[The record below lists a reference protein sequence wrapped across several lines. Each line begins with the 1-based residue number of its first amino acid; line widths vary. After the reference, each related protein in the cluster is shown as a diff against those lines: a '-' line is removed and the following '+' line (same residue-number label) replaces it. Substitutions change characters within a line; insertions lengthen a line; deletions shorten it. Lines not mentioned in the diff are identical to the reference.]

1 MTIQNYDYIIIGG
14 GSAGCVLA
22 NRLSA
27 DKNNSVCLLETGP
40 KDNSPLVTMPIG
52 VIGLMDSK
60 KYNWMFNSQP
70 EPTQNDRTIYCPRGK
85 VLGGSSA
92 VNAMLYTRGTP
103 SDYDHWASLGNK
115 GWAYNDILPYFK
127 STQHQ
132 ERGENNFHGIN
143 GELNVAESRSNH
155 PLGKTLLEAC
165 RQAGYQDNEDFNG
178 AQQEGIGYYQVTQ
191 INGER
196 CSAARGFLHPISHR
210 KNLTIIT
217 EARVARIRIE
227 NKLAEGVE
235 YQQGGK
241 LHSLKATKEVILS
254 AGSFCSPQLLMLS
267 GIGPVEE
274 LARHQIPVK
283 HNLPGVGENL
293 QEHVDIITVNKST
306 KTNTVALRPIGIAK
320 IMKDIWHYITQRKGF
335 LTTSIVE
342 VGGFIKSK
350 PELKDP
356 DMQLQFIPLVMED
369 HGRKKS
375 TLLTYGYSLHNCLLR
390 PKSRGRVSLHNSDFL
405 QDPKIELN
413 MLSHPDDLATM
424 VEAVKINLNIV
435 SQQAFDDGRGK
446 SIFPS
451 QNSLTKNSLTK
462 NSLSDKDIEEFVR
475 EKANHV
481 YHPVGT
487 CKMGHD
493 KDAVVN
499 DRLKVHGIAGLRV
512 VDASIMPTLVA
523 GNTNSPTIMI
533 AAKAADMILAD
544 HRSN

>member
-1 MTIQNYDYIIIGG
+1 MSTINTEFDYIIIGG

-27 DKNNSVCLLETGP
+27 DSKNRVCLLETGP
-40 KDNSPLVTMPIG
+40 SDKTPLVSIPIG
-52 VIGLMDSK
+52 IIGLMDSK

-70 EPTQNDRTIYCPRGK
+70 EPSQHGRTIYCPRGK

-103 SDYDHWASLGNK
+103 SDYDQWASLGNK
-115 GWAYNDILPYFK
+115 GWGYNDILPYFK

-132 ERGENNFHGIN
+132 ERGASDFHGTE
-143 GELNVAESRSNH
+143 GELNVAEGRSNH
-155 PLGKTLLEAC
+155 PLGETLLAAC
-165 RQAGYQDNEDFNG
+165 RQAGYQDNNDFNG

-196 CSAARGFLHPISHR
+196 CSAARAFLHPISQRH
-210 KNLTIIT
+210 NLTIIT
-217 EARVARIRIE
+217 EARVARILLE
-227 NKLAEGVE
+227 NKQAQGIE
-235 YQQGGK
+235 YQQRGESHT
-241 LHSLKATKEVILS
+241 LTASKEVILS
-254 AGSFCSPQLLMLS
+254 AGTFCSPQLLMLS
-267 GIGPVEE
+267 GIGPEEE
-274 LARHQIPVK
+274 LKQHQIPVK
-283 HNLPGVGENL
+283 HPLAGVGSNL
-293 QEHVDIITVNKST
+293 QEHIDIITVNESKKANS
-306 KTNTVALRPIGIAK
+306 VALRPVGMAKMLKEIALY
-320 IMKDIWHYITQRKGF
+320 MNQRKGF

-342 VGGFIKSK
+342 TGGFIKSK

-413 MLSHPDDLATM
+413 MLSHPDDLAAM
-424 VEAVKINLNIV
+424 VDAVKINLNIF

-446 SIFPS
+446 SIFPH
-451 QNSLTKNSLTK
+451 QKNP
-462 NSLSDKDIEEFVR
+462 SDQEIEEFVR

-487 CKMGHD
+487 CKMGND

-499 DRLKVHGIAGLRV
+499 DRLQVHGITGLRV
-512 VDASIMPTLVA
+512 VDASIMPTLVG

-544 HRSN
+544 NCSN

>member
-1 MTIQNYDYIIIGG
+1 MSIINSEFDYIIIGG

-27 DKNNSVCLLETGP
+27 DSKNRVCLLETGP
-40 KDNSPLVTMPIG
+40 SDNTPLISTPIG

-70 EPTQNDRTIYCPRGK
+70 EPSQQDRIIYCPRGK
-85 VLGGSSA
+85 VLGGSSS

-103 SDYDHWASLGNK
+103 SDYDHWASLGNE
-115 GWAYNDILPYFK
+115 GWGYNDILPYFK

-132 ERGENNFHGIN
+132 ERGGSDFHGTE
-143 GELNVAESRSNH
+143 GELNVAEGRSNH
-155 PLGKTLLEAC
+155 PLGETLLAAC
-165 RQAGYQDNEDFNG
+165 RQAGYQDNPDFNG

-196 CSAARGFLHPISHR
+196 CSAARAFLHPIIDR
-210 KNLTIIT
+210 ENLTVIT
-217 EARVARIRIE
+217 EARVARILIDD
-227 NKLAEGVE
+227 KHAEGVE

-241 LHSLKATKEVILS
+241 LHTLTAAKEVIVS
-254 AGSFCSPQLLMLS
+254 AGTFCSPQLLMLS
-267 GIGPVEE
+267 GIGPQEA
-274 LARHQIPVK
+274 LKQHNIPVK
-283 HNLPGVGENL
+283 HHLSGVGSNL
-293 QEHVDIITVNKST
+293 QEHIDIITVNESK
-306 KTNTVALRPIGIAK
+306 KANTVALRPIGIAK
-320 IMKDIWHYITQRKGF
+320 VLKDIWLYISQRKGF

-342 VGGFIKSK
+342 TGGFIKSK

-356 DMQLQFIPLVMED
+356 DLQLQFIPLVMED

-390 PKSRGRVSLHNSDFL
+390 PKSRGQVSLINNDFL

-413 MLSHPDDLATM
+413 MLSHPDDLAAM
-424 VEAVKINLNIV
+424 VDAVKINLNIF
-435 SQQAFDDGRGK
+435 SQQAFDHGRGK

-451 QNSLTKNSLTK
+451 QTN
-462 NSLSDKDIEEFVR
+462 LSDKEIEEFVR

-487 CKMGHD
+487 CKMGND

-499 DRLKVHGIAGLRV
+499 DRLQVHGMTGLRV
-512 VDASIMPTLVA
+512 VDASIMPTLVG
-523 GNTNSPTIMI
+523 GNTNSPTIMV

-544 HRSN
+544 HC

>member
-1 MTIQNYDYIIIGG
+1 MSMINSEFDYIIIGG

-27 DKNNSVCLLETGP
+27 DSRNRVCLLETGP
-40 KDNSPLVTMPIG
+40 SDKTPLISTPIG
-52 VIGLMDSK
+52 VIGLMDSN

-70 EPTQNDRTIYCPRGK
+70 EPSQQDRIIYCPRGK
-85 VLGGSSA
+85 VLGGSSS

-103 SDYDHWASLGNK
+103 SDYDHWASLGNE
-115 GWAYNDILPYFK
+115 GWGYSDILPYFK

-132 ERGENNFHGIN
+132 ERGASNFHGTE
-143 GELNVAESRSNH
+143 GELNVAEGRSKH
-155 PLGKTLLEAC
+155 PLGETLLAAC
-165 RQAGYQDNEDFNG
+165 RQAGYQDNPDFNG

-196 CSAARGFLHPISHR
+196 CSAARAFLHPIIDR
-210 KNLTIIT
+210 ENLTVIT
-217 EARVARIRIE
+217 EARVARILIDD
-227 NKLAEGVE
+227 KHAEGVE
-235 YQQGGK
+235 YQHDGK
-241 LHSLKATKEVILS
+241 LHTVTAAKEVIVS
-254 AGSFCSPQLLMLS
+254 AGTFCSPQLLMLS
-267 GIGPVEE
+267 GIGPQEA
-274 LARHQIPVK
+274 LKQHNIPVK
-283 HNLPGVGENL
+283 HHLPGVGSNL
-293 QEHVDIITVNKST
+293 QEHIDIITVSESK
-306 KTNTVALRPIGIAK
+306 KANTVALRPVGIAK
-320 IMKDIWHYITQRKGF
+320 VLKDIWLYISQRKGF

-342 VGGFIKSK
+342 TGGFIKSK

-375 TLLTYGYSLHNCLLR
+375 TLFTYGYSLHNCLLR
-390 PKSRGRVSLHNSDFL
+390 PKSRGQVSLINNDYL

-413 MLSHPDDLATM
+413 MLSHPDDVAAM
-424 VEAVKINLNIV
+424 VDAVKINLNIF
-435 SQQAFDDGRGK
+435 SQQAFDNGRGK
-446 SIFPS
+446 SIFPVQKS
-451 QNSLTKNSLTK
+451 SDQK
-462 NSLSDKDIEEFVR
+462 SLSDQEIEEFVR

-487 CKMGHD
+487 CKMGND

-499 DRLKVHGIAGLRV
+499 DRLQVHGMTGLRV
-512 VDASIMPTLVA
+512 VDASIMPTLVG

-544 HRSN
+544 HC

>member
-1 MTIQNYDYIIIGG
+1 MSVLNTEFDYIIIGG

-27 DKNNSVCLLETGP
+27 DSNNRVCLLETGP
-40 KDNSPLVTMPIG
+40 SDNTPLVSTPIG

-60 KYNWMFNSQP
+60 KYNWMFNSEP
-70 EPTQNDRTIYCPRGK
+70 EPTQHERTIYCPRGK

-115 GWAYNDILPYFK
+115 GWGYNDILPYFK

-132 ERGENNFHGIN
+132 ERGADDFHGTS
-143 GELNVAESRSNH
+143 GELNVAEGRSNH
-155 PLGKTLLEAC
+155 PLGETLLEAC
-165 RQAGYQDNEDFNG
+165 RQAGYTDNPDFNG

-196 CSAARGFLHPISHR
+196 CSAARAFLHPIKER
-210 KNLTIIT
+210 DNLTIIT
-217 EARVARIRIE
+217 EARVARIIIE
-227 NKLAEGVE
+227 NKQAHGAE
-235 YQQGGK
+235 YQLQGQGPLQTVLAK
-241 LHSLKATKEVILS
+241 KEVILS
-254 AGSFCSPQLLMLS
+254 AGAFCSPQLLMLS
-267 GIGPVEE
+267 GIGPEEE
-274 LARHQIPVK
+274 LKQ
-283 HNLPGVGENL
+283 HNIALTHTLPGVGANL
-293 QEHVDIITVNKST
+293 QEHIDIITVNESKLA
-306 KTNTVALRPIGIAK
+306 NTVALRPVGMAK
-320 IMKDIWHYITQRKGF
+320 MVKEIWQYTRERKGF

-342 VGGFIKSK
+342 TGGFIKSK
-350 PELKDP
+350 PELNDP

-390 PKSRGRVSLHNSDFL
+390 PKSRGRVSLHSNDHSA
-405 QDPKIELN
+405 DPKIELN
-413 MLSHPDDLATM
+413 MLSHPDDLTAM
-424 VEAVKINLNIV
+424 VDAVKINLNIFA
-435 SQQAFDDGRGK
+435 QKAFDEGRGK

-451 QNSLTKNSLTK
+451 AQD
-462 NSLSDKDIEEFVR
+462 SLSDEEIEAFVR

-493 KDAVVN
+493 DQAVVN
-499 DRLKVHGIAGLRV
+499 DKLQVHGIQQLRV

-523 GNTNSPTIMI
+523 GNTNAPTIMI

-544 HRSN
+544 HC

>member
-1 MTIQNYDYIIIGG
+1 MSMINSEFDYIIIGG

-27 DKNNSVCLLETGP
+27 DSRNRVCLLETGP
-40 KDNSPLVTMPIG
+40 SDKTPLISTPIG
-52 VIGLMDSK
+52 IIGLMDSN

-70 EPTQNDRTIYCPRGK
+70 EPSQQDRIIYCPRGK
-85 VLGGSSA
+85 VLGGSSS

-115 GWAYNDILPYFK
+115 GWGYNDILPYFK

-132 ERGENNFHGIN
+132 ERGASDFHGTE
-143 GELNVAESRSNH
+143 GELNVAEGRSNH
-155 PLGKTLLEAC
+155 PLGETLLAAC
-165 RQAGYQDNEDFNG
+165 RQAGYQDNPDFNG

-196 CSAARGFLHPISHR
+196 CSAARAFLHPIIER
-210 KNLTIIT
+210 ENLTVIT
-217 EARVARIRIE
+217 EARVARILIDD
-227 NKLAEGVE
+227 KHAEGVE
-235 YQQGGK
+235 YQHDGK
-241 LHSLKATKEVILS
+241 LHTLTAAKEVIVS
-254 AGSFCSPQLLMLS
+254 SGTFCSPQLLMLS
-267 GIGPVEE
+267 GIGPQEA
-274 LARHQIPVK
+274 LKQHSIPVK
-283 HNLPGVGENL
+283 HHLPGVGSNL
-293 QEHVDIITVNKST
+293 QEHIDIITVNESK
-306 KTNTVALRPIGIAK
+306 KANTVALRPVGIAK
-320 IMKDIWHYITQRKGF
+320 VLKDIWLYISQRKGF

-342 VGGFIKSK
+342 TGGFIKSK

-375 TLLTYGYSLHNCLLR
+375 TLFTYGYSLHNCLLR
-390 PKSRGRVSLHNSDFL
+390 PKSRGQVSLINNDFL

-413 MLSHPDDLATM
+413 MLSHPDDLAAM
-424 VEAVKINLNIV
+424 VDAVKINLNIF
-435 SQQAFDDGRGK
+435 SQQAFDNGRGK
-446 SIFPS
+446 SIFPV
-451 QNSLTKNSLTK
+451 QKCTDQK
-462 NSLSDKDIEEFVR
+462 SLSDQEIEEFVR

-487 CKMGHD
+487 CKMGND

-499 DRLKVHGIAGLRV
+499 DRLQVHGITGLRV
-512 VDASIMPTLVA
+512 VDASIMPTLVG

-533 AAKAADMILAD
+533 AAKAADIILAD
-544 HRSN
+544 HC

>member
-1 MTIQNYDYIIIGG
+1 MSIINTEFDYIIIGG

-27 DKNNSVCLLETGP
+27 DPKNRVCLLETGP
-40 KDNSPLVTMPIG
+40 SDNTPLVSIPIG
-52 VIGLMDSK
+52 IIGLMDSK

-70 EPTQNDRTIYCPRGK
+70 EPNQHDRTIYCPRGK

-103 SDYDHWASLGNK
+103 SDYDHWASLGNE
-115 GWAYNDILPYFK
+115 GWGYNDILPYFK
-127 STQHQ
+127 STQYQ
-132 ERGENNFHGIN
+132 ERGASDFHGTE
-143 GELNVAESRSNH
+143 GELNVAEGRSNH
-155 PLGKTLLEAC
+155 PLGETLLEAC
-165 RQAGYQDNEDFNG
+165 RQAGYQDNDDFNG

-196 CSAARGFLHPISHR
+196 CSAARAFLHPITHR
-210 KNLTIIT
+210 QNLTVITKARVTRILIENEIT
-217 EARVARIRIE
+217 EGI
-227 NKLAEGVE
+227 E
-235 YQQGGK
+235 YQQGDK
-241 LHSLKATKEVILS
+241 LHTLKAIKEVILS
-254 AGSFCSPQLLMLS
+254 AGTFCSPQLLMLS
-267 GIGPVEE
+267 GIGPEEE
-274 LARHQIPVK
+274 LKQHNITVK
-283 HNLPGVGENL
+283 QHLVGVGSNL
-293 QEHVDIITVNKST
+293 QEHIDIITVSESK
-306 KTNTVALRPIGIAK
+306 KANTVALRPIGLAK
-320 IMKDIWHYITQRKGF
+320 MMKDIWLYINQRKGF

-342 VGGFIKSK
+342 AGGFIKSK
-350 PELKDP
+350 PELTDP

-390 PKSRGRVSLHNSDFL
+390 PKSRGRVSLHNNNFL

-413 MLSHPDDLATM
+413 MLSHPDDLAAM
-424 VEAVKINLNIV
+424 VEAVKINLNIF

-451 QNSLTKNSLTK
+451 QKNL
-462 NSLSDKDIEEFVR
+462 NDKEIAAFVR

-487 CKMGHD
+487 CKMGND

-499 DRLKVHGIAGLRV
+499 DRLQVHGIKGLRV
-512 VDASIMPTLVA
+512 VDASIMPTLVG

-544 HRSN
+544 NCSN

>member
-1 MTIQNYDYIIIGG
+1 MSIINTEFDYIIIGG

-27 DKNNSVCLLETGP
+27 DSSNRVCLLETGP
-40 KDNSPLVTMPIG
+40 SDNTPLVSTPIG
-52 VIGLMDSK
+52 VVGLMDSK

-70 EPTQNDRTIYCPRGK
+70 ESSQHNRTIYCPRGK
-85 VLGGSSA
+85 VLGGSSS

-103 SDYDHWASLGNK
+103 SDYNHWASLGNE
-115 GWAYNDILPYFK
+115 GWSYDDVLPYFK

-132 ERGENNFHGIN
+132 ERGASTYHGAQ
-143 GELNVAESRSNH
+143 GELNVAEGRSKH
-155 PLGKTLLEAC
+155 PLGETFLAAC
-165 RQAGYQDNEDFNG
+165 RQAGYSENNDFNG
-178 AQQEGIGYYQVTQ
+178 AQQEGVGHYQVTQ

-196 CSAARGFLHPISHR
+196 CSAARAFLHPIIERH
-210 KNLTIIT
+210 NLTVIT
-217 EARVARIRIE
+217 EAKASRILIDGNR
-227 NKLAEGVE
+227 AHGVE
-235 YQQGGK
+235 YQKNNK
-241 LHSLKATKEVILS
+241 LQTITACNEVLLS
-254 AGSFCSPQLLMLS
+254 AGAFCSPQLLMLS
-267 GIGPVEE
+267 GIGPEKE
-274 LARHQIPVK
+274 LNKHSIAVK
-283 HNLPGVGENL
+283 NNLPGVGENL
-293 QEHVDIITVNKST
+293 QEHVDIITVRKST
-306 KTNTVALRPIGIAK
+306 KANAVALRPIGMAK
-320 IMKDIWHYITQRKGF
+320 VMKDIYQYISQRKGF

-350 PELKDP
+350 PKLQDP

-390 PKSRGRVSLHNSDFL
+390 PKSRGRISLHNSDFN

-413 MLSHPDDLATM
+413 MLSHADDLALM
-424 VEAVKINLNIV
+424 VEAVKINLTIF

-446 SIFPS
+446 SIFPT
-451 QNSLTKNSLTK
+451 QENP
-462 NSLSDKDIEEFVR
+462 SDKEIEAFVR

-487 CKMGHD
+487 CKMGND

-499 DRLKVHGIAGLRV
+499 DRLQVHGIKGLRV

-523 GNTNSPTIMI
+523 GNTNAPTIMI

-544 HRSN
+544 HCAK

>member
-1 MTIQNYDYIIIGG
+1 MSITNTEFDYIIIGG

-27 DKNNSVCLLETGP
+27 DSKNRVCLLETGP
-40 KDNSPLVTMPIG
+40 SDNTPLVSTPIG

-70 EPTQNDRTIYCPRGK
+70 EPSQHNRTIYCPCGN
-85 VLGGSSA
+85 VLGGSSS
-92 VNAMLYTRGTP
+92 VNAMLYARGTP

-115 GWAYNDILPYFK
+115 GWGYDEILPYFK

-132 ERGENNFHGIN
+132 ERGASTFHGTQ
-143 GELNVAESRSNH
+143 GELNVAEGRSKH
-155 PLGKTLLEAC
+155 PLGETLLAAC
-165 RQAGYQDNEDFNG
+165 RQAGYRDNSDFNG
-178 AQQEGIGYYQVTQ
+178 AEQEGVGHYQVTQ

-196 CSAARGFLHPISHR
+196 CSAARAFLHPIMDR
-210 KNLTIIT
+210 NNLTIIT
-217 EARVARIRIE
+217 EARASRIIIDGDR
-227 NKLAEGVE
+227 AHGVE
-235 YQQGGK
+235 YQKDNK
-241 LHSLKATKEVILS
+241 LQSITACKEVLLS
-254 AGSFCSPQLLMLS
+254 AGTFCSPQLLMLS
-267 GIGPVEE
+267 GIGPEKE
-274 LARHQIPVK
+274 LNLHNIAVK
-283 HNLPGVGENL
+283 NNLPGVGENL
-293 QEHVDIITVNKST
+293 QEHVDIITVRKS
-306 KTNTVALRPIGIAK
+306 KKANTVALRPIGMARV
-320 IMKDIWHYITQRKGF
+320 MKDIYQYINQRKGF

-350 PELKDP
+350 PALKNP
-356 DMQLQFIPLVMED
+356 DLQLQFIPLVMED

-375 TLLTYGYSLHNCLLR
+375 TLLTYGYSLHNCILR
-390 PKSRGRVSLHNSDFL
+390 PKSRGRIRLHNNDFS

-413 MLSHPDDLATM
+413 MLSHPDDLALM
-424 VEAVKINLNIV
+424 VDAVKINLNIF

-446 SIFPS
+446 SIFPT
-451 QNSLTKNSLTK
+451 QENP
-462 NSLSDKDIEEFVR
+462 SDKEIEAFVR

-499 DRLKVHGIAGLRV
+499 DRLQVHGIKGLRI

-523 GNTNSPTIMI
+523 GNTNAPTIMI

-544 HRSN
+544 HCSN

>member
-1 MTIQNYDYIIIGG
+1 MSIVNSEFDYIIIGG

-22 NRLSA
+22 NRLST
-27 DKNNSVCLLETGP
+27 DPKNRVCLLETGP
-40 KDNSPLVTMPIG
+40 SDNTPLVSTPIG

-60 KYNWMFNSQP
+60 KYNWMFTSQP
-70 EPTQNDRTIYCPRGK
+70 ESTQHDRTLYCPRGK

-92 VNAMLYTRGTP
+92 VNAMLYTRGVP
-103 SDYDHWASLGNK
+103 SDYNHWASLGNE
-115 GWAYNDILPYFK
+115 GWGYNDILPYFK

-132 ERGENNFHGIN
+132 ERGACDFHGTE
-143 GELNVAESRSNH
+143 GELNVAEGRSNH
-155 PLGKTLLEAC
+155 PLGETLLAAC
-165 RQAGYQDNEDFNG
+165 RQAGYQDNSDFNG

-196 CSAARGFLHPISHR
+196 CSAARAFLHPISDR
-210 KNLTIIT
+210 QNLTIIT
-217 EARVARIRIE
+217 EARVARILIE
-227 NKLAEGVE
+227 NQQAQGVE
-235 YQQGGK
+235 YHKNRELQT
-241 LHSLKATKEVILS
+241 LKATKEVILS
-254 AGSFCSPQLLMLS
+254 AGTFCSPQLLMLS
-267 GIGPVEE
+267 GIGPEEE
-274 LARHQIPVK
+274 LNLHQIPVK
-283 HNLPGVGENL
+283 HHLAGVGSNL
-293 QEHVDIITVNKST
+293 QEHIDIITVNESK
-306 KTNTVALRPIGIAK
+306 KANTVALRPIGLAK
-320 IMKDIWHYITQRKGF
+320 MMKDIWQYINERKGF

-342 VGGFIKSK
+342 TGGFIKSR

-390 PKSRGRVSLHNSDFL
+390 PKSRGRVSLHGRDFL

-413 MLSHPDDLATM
+413 MLSHPDDIAAM
-424 VEAVKINLNIV
+424 VDAVKINLNIF
-435 SQQAFDDGRGK
+435 SQSAFDEGRGK
-446 SIFPS
+446 PIFPS
-451 QNSLTKNSLTK
+451 QKNP
-462 NSLSDKDIEEFVR
+462 SDKEIEEFVR

-487 CKMGHD
+487 CKMGND

-499 DRLKVHGIAGLRV
+499 NRLQVHGIADLRV

-544 HRSN
+544 NCSN

>member
-1 MTIQNYDYIIIGG
+1 MRMTIQTYDYIIIGG

-40 KDNSPLVTMPIG
+40 SDNTALVSTPIG

-70 EPTQNDRTIYCPRGK
+70 EASQNNRTIYCPRGK
-85 VLGGSSA
+85 ILGGSSA

-103 SDYDHWASLGNK
+103 SDYDHWASLGND
-115 GWAYNDILPYFK
+115 GWSYNDILPYFK

-132 ERGENNFHGIN
+132 ERGASDFHGVK
-143 GELNVAESRSNH
+143 GELNVAEGRSNH

-165 RQAGYQDNEDFNG
+165 RQAGYKDNSDFNG
-178 AQQEGIGYYQVTQ
+178 AQQEGVGYYQVTQ

-196 CSAARGFLHPISHR
+196 CSAARAFLHPISHR
-210 KNLTIIT
+210 QNLTVIT
-217 EARVARIRIE
+217 EARVAKILIE
-227 NKLAEGVE
+227 NKLTKGVE
-235 YQQGGK
+235 YDLDGE
-241 LHSLKATKEVILS
+241 LHTLKATKEVILS
-254 AGSFCSPQLLMLS
+254 AGTFCSPQLLMLS
-267 GIGPVEE
+267 GIGPEKE
-274 LARHQIPVK
+274 LAQHQIPVK
-283 HNLPGVGENL
+283 HHLPGVGENL
-293 QEHVDIITVNKST
+293 QEHVDIITVNKS
-306 KTNTVALRPIGIAK
+306 KKANTVALRPIGIAK
-320 IMKDIWHYITQRKGF
+320 IMKDIWQYISQRKGF

-350 PELKDP
+350 SELKDP

-390 PKSRGRVSLHNSDFL
+390 PKSRGRVSLNGNDFL

-413 MLSHPDDLATM
+413 MLSHPDDLAAM
-424 VEAVKINLNIV
+424 IDAVKINLNIV

-451 QNSLTKNSLTK
+451 QNSPGK
-462 NSLSDKDIEEFVR
+462 NSLSDEEIKEFVL

-499 DRLKVHGIAGLRV
+499 ARLQVHGIAGLRV

-523 GNTNSPTIMI
+523 GNTNAPTVMI

-544 HRSN
+544 NYSN

>member
-1 MTIQNYDYIIIGG
+1 MSIINTEFDYIIIGG

-27 DKNNSVCLLETGP
+27 DANNRICLLETGP
-40 KDNSPLVTMPIG
+40 SDKTPLVTTPIG

-70 EPTQNDRTIYCPRGK
+70 EPTQHDRTIYCPRGK

-103 SDYDHWASLGNK
+103 SDYNHWASLGNE
-115 GWAYNDILPYFK
+115 GWGYDDILPYFK

-132 ERGENNFHGIN
+132 ERGACDYHGTE
-143 GELNVAESRSNH
+143 GELNVAEGRSNH
-155 PLGKTLLEAC
+155 PLGETLLAAC
-165 RQAGYQDNEDFNG
+165 RQAGYQDNADFNG

-196 CSAARGFLHPISHR
+196 CSAARAFLHPITNR
-210 KNLTIIT
+210 KNLTVIT
-217 EARVARIRIE
+217 EAQVTRILINDSQAQGVE
-227 NKLAEGVE
+227 FQQDNKL
-235 YQQGGK
+235 Q
-241 LHSLKATKEVILS
+241 SLKAAKEVILS
-254 AGSFCSPQLLMLS
+254 AGTFCSPQLLMLS
-267 GIGPVEE
+267 GIGPEAE
-274 LARHQIPVK
+274 LKQHNIQVK
-283 HNLPGVGENL
+283 HNLPGVGSNL
-293 QEHVDIITVNKST
+293 QEHIDIITVNESK
-306 KTNTVALRPIGIAK
+306 KANTVALRPVGIAK
-320 IMKDIWHYITQRKGF
+320 IMKDVYQYINQRKGF

-342 VGGFIKSK
+342 TGGFIKSK
-350 PELKDP
+350 SELKDP

-390 PKSRGRVSLHNSDFL
+390 PKSRGRVSLHSNDFL

-413 MLSHPDDLATM
+413 MLSHPDDLTAM
-424 VEAVKINLNIV
+424 VDAVKINLNIF

-446 SIFPS
+446 SIFPT
-451 QNSLTKNSLTK
+451 QTNP
-462 NSLSDKDIEEFVR
+462 SDKEIEEFVR

-499 DRLKVHGIAGLRV
+499 DRLQVHGITGLRV

-544 HRSN
+544 NCSN

>member
-1 MTIQNYDYIIIGG
+1 MSATDSEFDYIIIGG

-27 DKNNSVCLLETGP
+27 SPKNRVCLLETGP
-40 KDNSPLVTMPIG
+40 SDSTALISTPIG

-60 KYNWMFNSQP
+60 KYNWMLNSQA
-70 EPTQNDRTIYCPRGK
+70 EPTQHDRTIYCPRGK

-103 SDYDHWASLGNK
+103 SDYNHWASLGNE
-115 GWAYNDILPYFK
+115 GWGYNDVLPYFK

-132 ERGENNFHGIN
+132 ERGASDFHGTE
-143 GELNVAESRSNH
+143 GELNVAEGRSNH
-155 PLGKTLLEAC
+155 PLGETLLAAC
-165 RQAGYQDNEDFNG
+165 RQAGYQDNPDFNG
-178 AQQEGIGYYQVTQ
+178 AQQEGIGSYQVTQ

-196 CSAARGFLHPISHR
+196 CSAARAFLHPITQR
-210 KNLTIIT
+210 QNLTVIT
-217 EARVARIRIE
+217 EARVARILIE
-227 NKLAEGVE
+227 NKRAEGLE
-235 YQQGGK
+235 YFKDGK
-241 LHSLKATKEVILS
+241 LQTLKATKEVIIS
-254 AGSFCSPQLLMLS
+254 AGTFCSPQLLLLS
-267 GIGPVEE
+267 GIGPQEE
-274 LARHQIPVK
+274 LEKHNIRVK
-283 HNLPGVGENL
+283 HHLPGVGLNL
-293 QEHVDIITVNKST
+293 QEHVDIITVTKS
-306 KTNTVALRPIGIAK
+306 KKANTVALRPIGIAK
-320 IMKDIWHYITQRKGF
+320 VLKEIWLYINQRKGF

-342 VGGFIKSK
+342 TGGFIKSK

-390 PKSRGRVSLHNSDFL
+390 PKSRGQVSLHNNDFR

-413 MLSHPDDLATM
+413 MLSHPDDLSAM
-424 VEAVKINLNIV
+424 VDAVKINLNIF
-435 SQQAFDDGRGK
+435 SQQAFDHCRGA

-451 QNSLTKNSLTK
+451 HKNP
-462 NSLSDKDIEEFVR
+462 SDQEIEEFVR

-487 CKMGHD
+487 CKMGND
-493 KDAVVN
+493 QDAVVN
-499 DRLKVHGIAGLRV
+499 DRLQVHGISRLRV

-544 HRSN
+544 HCSD

>member
-1 MTIQNYDYIIIGG
+1 MGMSTTVSEFDYIIIGG

-27 DKNNSVCLLETGP
+27 DSKNRVCLLETGP
-40 KDNSPLVTMPIG
+40 RDNTPLISTPIG

-70 EPTQNDRTIYCPRGK
+70 EPTQQDRTIYCPRGK

-103 SDYDHWASLGNK
+103 SDYDHWASLGNE
-115 GWAYNDILPYFK
+115 GWGYNDILPYFK

-132 ERGENNFHGIN
+132 ERGACDFHGTE
-143 GELNVAESRSNH
+143 GELNVAEGRSNH
-155 PLGKTLLEAC
+155 PLGETLLEAC
-165 RQAGYQDNEDFNG
+165 RQAGYQDNNDFNG

-196 CSAARGFLHPISHR
+196 CSAARAFLHPISQR
-210 KNLTIIT
+210 QNLTVIT
-217 EARVARIRIE
+217 EARVARILIE
-227 NKLAEGVE
+227 NKLAEGIE
-235 YQQGGK
+235 YFKDGDLQT
-241 LHSLKATKEVILS
+241 LKAVKEVILS
-254 AGSFCSPQLLMLS
+254 TGTFCSPQLLMLS
-267 GIGPVEE
+267 GIGPQEE
-274 LARHQIPVK
+274 LKKHNIPVK
-283 HNLPGVGENL
+283 HHLAGVGSNL
-293 QEHVDIITVNKST
+293 QEHVDIITVTKS
-306 KTNTVALRPIGIAK
+306 KKANTVALRPIGIAK
-320 IMKDIWHYITQRKGF
+320 VLKDIWLYINQRKGF

-342 VGGFIKSK
+342 TGGFIKSK

-390 PKSRGRVSLHNSDFL
+390 PKSRGQVSLHNNDFL

-413 MLSHPDDLATM
+413 MLSHNDDLAAM
-424 VEAVKINLNIV
+424 VDAVKINLNIF
-435 SQQAFDDGRGK
+435 SQPAFDQSRGK

-451 QNSLTKNSLTK
+451 QKNP
-462 NSLSDKDIEEFVR
+462 SDAEIEEFVR

-487 CKMGHD
+487 CKMGND
-493 KDAVVN
+493 QDAVVN
-499 DRLKVHGIAGLRV
+499 GRLQVHGISRLRV

-544 HRSN
+544 HCSD

>member
-1 MTIQNYDYIIIGG
+1 MSMINSEFDYIIIGG

-27 DKNNSVCLLETGP
+27 DSRNRVCLLETGP
-40 KDNSPLVTMPIG
+40 SDKTPLISTPIG
-52 VIGLMDSK
+52 VIGLMDSN

-70 EPTQNDRTIYCPRGK
+70 EPSQQDRIIYCPRGK
-85 VLGGSSA
+85 VLGGSSS

-103 SDYDHWASLGNK
+103 SDYDHWASLGNE
-115 GWAYNDILPYFK
+115 GWGYSDILPYFK

-132 ERGENNFHGIN
+132 ERGASNFHGTE
-143 GELNVAESRSNH
+143 GELNVAEGRSNH
-155 PLGKTLLEAC
+155 PLGETLLAAC
-165 RQAGYQDNEDFNG
+165 RQAGYQDNPDFNG

-196 CSAARGFLHPISHR
+196 CSAARAFLHPIIDR
-210 KNLTIIT
+210 ENLTVIT
-217 EARVARIRIE
+217 EARVARILIDD
-227 NKLAEGVE
+227 KHAEGVE
-235 YQQGGK
+235 YQHDGK
-241 LHSLKATKEVILS
+241 LHTVTAAKEVIVS
-254 AGSFCSPQLLMLS
+254 AGTFCSPQLLMLS
-267 GIGPVEE
+267 GIGPQEA
-274 LARHQIPVK
+274 LKQHNIPVK
-283 HNLPGVGENL
+283 HHLPGVGSNL
-293 QEHVDIITVNKST
+293 QEHIDIITVSESK
-306 KTNTVALRPIGIAK
+306 KANTVALRPVGIAK
-320 IMKDIWHYITQRKGF
+320 VLKDIWLYISQRKGF

-342 VGGFIKSK
+342 TGGFIKSK

-375 TLLTYGYSLHNCLLR
+375 TLFTYGYSLHNCLLR
-390 PKSRGRVSLHNSDFL
+390 PKSRGQVSLINNDYL

-413 MLSHPDDLATM
+413 MLSHPDDVAAM
-424 VEAVKINLNIV
+424 VDAVKINLNIF
-435 SQQAFDDGRGK
+435 SQQAFDNGRGK
-446 SIFPS
+446 SIFPVQKS
-451 QNSLTKNSLTK
+451 SDQK
-462 NSLSDKDIEEFVR
+462 SLSDQEIEEFVR

-487 CKMGHD
+487 CKMGND

-499 DRLKVHGIAGLRV
+499 DRLQVHGMTGLRV
-512 VDASIMPTLVA
+512 VDASIMPTLVG

-544 HRSN
+544 HC

>member
-1 MTIQNYDYIIIGG
+1 MSTVNTAFDYIIIGG

-27 DKNNSVCLLETGP
+27 NPKNHVCLLETGVSD
-40 KDNSPLVTMPIG
+40 KTPLVSTPIG

-70 EPTQNDRTIYCPRGK
+70 ESSQGNRVIYCPRGK
-85 VLGGSSA
+85 VLGGSSS

-103 SDYDHWASLGNK
+103 SDYDHWASLGNE
-115 GWAYNDILPYFK
+115 GWGYSDILPYFK

-132 ERGENNFHGIN
+132 ERGANEFHGVK
-143 GELNVAESRSNH
+143 GELNVAEGRSKH
-155 PLGKTLLEAC
+155 PLGETLLEAC
-165 RQAGYQDNEDFNG
+165 RQAGYQDNDDFNG

-196 CSAARGFLHPISHR
+196 CSAARAFLHPIIKR
-210 KNLTIIT
+210 QNLTVIT
-217 EARVARIRIE
+217 EAKVARILIE
-227 NKLAEGVE
+227 NKRAQGIE
-235 YQQGGK
+235 Y
-241 LHSLKATKEVILS
+241 LHKNTLRTLKANKEVILS
-254 AGSFCSPQLLMLS
+254 AGTFCSPQLLMLS
-267 GIGPVEE
+267 GIGPEEE
-274 LARHQIPVK
+274 LNQHNIEVK
-283 HNLPGVGENL
+283 HHLPGVGKNL
-293 QEHVDIITVNKST
+293 QEHIDIITTNKS
-306 KTNTVALRPIGIAK
+306 KKANTVALRPVGIAK
-320 IMKDIWHYITQRKGF
+320 ILKDIWLYINQRKGF

-342 VGGFIKSK
+342 TGGFIKSK
-350 PELKDP
+350 SELSDP

-390 PKSRGRVSLHNSDFL
+390 PKSRGRISLHSSDFL

-413 MLSHPDDLATM
+413 MLSHPDDLAAM
-424 VEAVKINLNIV
+424 VNAVKINLNIF
-435 SQQAFDDGRGK
+435 SQPAFDHGRGK
-446 SIFPS
+446 SICPK
-451 QNSLTKNSLTK
+451 QENPT
-462 NSLSDKDIEEFVR
+462 DKDIETFVR

-487 CKMGHD
+487 CKMGNDH
-493 KDAVVN
+493 DAVVN
-499 DRLKVHGIAGLRV
+499 DRLQVHGIKCLRI
-512 VDASIMPTLVA
+512 VDASIMPTLVG

-544 HRSN
+544 NC

>member
-1 MTIQNYDYIIIGG
+1 MSIINTEFDYIIIGG

-22 NRLSA
+22 NRLTA
-27 DKNNSVCLLETGP
+27 DPTNRVCLLETGP
-40 KDNSPLVTMPIG
+40 SDQTPLVSTPIG

-70 EPTQNDRTIYCPRGK
+70 EPSQHDRTIYCPRGK

-103 SDYDHWASLGNK
+103 SDYDHWASLGNE
-115 GWAYNDILPYFK
+115 GWGYNDILPYFK

-132 ERGENNFHGIN
+132 ERGASDFHGIE
-143 GELNVAESRSNH
+143 GELNVAEGRSNH
-155 PLGKTLLEAC
+155 PLGETLLEAC
-165 RQAGYQDNEDFNG
+165 RQAGYPDNDDFNG

-196 CSAARGFLHPISHR
+196 CSAARAFLHPITHR
-210 KNLTIIT
+210 QNLTVIT
-217 EARVARIRIE
+217 EARVARILIE
-227 NKLAEGVE
+227 NKHAEGVE

-241 LHSLKATKEVILS
+241 LHALKATKEVILS

-267 GIGPVEE
+267 GIGPEE
-274 LARHQIPVK
+274 VLKQHDIAVK
-283 HNLPGVGENL
+283 HNLVGVGENL
-293 QEHVDIITVNKST
+293 QEHIDIITVNESK
-306 KTNTVALRPIGIAK
+306 KANTVALRPIGLAK
-320 IMKDIWHYITQRKGF
+320 MMKDIWLYIKHRKGF

-342 VGGFIKSK
+342 AGGFIKSK
-350 PELKDP
+350 AELKDP

-390 PKSRGRVSLHNSDFL
+390 PKSRGRVSLHNNDFL

-413 MLSHPDDLATM
+413 MLSHPDDLAAM
-424 VEAVKINLNIV
+424 VDAVKINLNIF
-435 SQQAFDDGRGK
+435 SQKAFDDGRGK

-451 QNSLTKNSLTK
+451 QKNP
-462 NSLSDKDIEEFVR
+462 NDKEIEEFVR

-499 DRLKVHGIAGLRV
+499 SRLQVHGVAGLRV
-512 VDASIMPTLVA
+512 VDASIMPTLIA

-544 HRSN
+544 NCSN

>member
-1 MTIQNYDYIIIGG
+1 MSTINTEFDYIIIGG

-27 DKNNSVCLLETGP
+27 DSKNRVCLLETGP
-40 KDNSPLVTMPIG
+40 NDKTPLVSIPIG
-52 VIGLMDSK
+52 IIGLMDSK

-70 EPTQNDRTIYCPRGK
+70 ESSQHDRTIYCPRGK

-103 SDYDHWASLGNK
+103 SDYDQWASLGNE
-115 GWAYNDILPYFK
+115 GWGYNDILPYFK

-132 ERGENNFHGIN
+132 ERGASDFHGTE
-143 GELNVAESRSNH
+143 GELNVAEGRSNH
-155 PLGKTLLEAC
+155 PLGETLLAAC
-165 RQAGYQDNEDFNG
+165 RQAGYQDNNDFNG

-196 CSAARGFLHPISHR
+196 CSAARAFLHPISQR
-210 KNLTIIT
+210 QNLTIIT
-217 EARVARIRIE
+217 EARVARIQLE
-227 NKLAEGVE
+227 NKQAQGVE
-235 YQQGGK
+235 YQQKDK
-241 LHSLKATKEVILS
+241 LHTLTASKEVILC
-254 AGSFCSPQLLMLS
+254 AGTFCSPQLLMLS
-267 GIGPVEE
+267 GIGPEEE
-274 LARHQIPVK
+274 LKQHRIPVK
-283 HNLPGVGENL
+283 HHLAGVGSNL
-293 QEHVDIITVNKST
+293 QEHIDIITVNESKKANS
-306 KTNTVALRPIGIAK
+306 VALRPVGMVKMLKEIALY
-320 IMKDIWHYITQRKGF
+320 MNQRKGF

-342 VGGFIKSK
+342 TGGFIKSK

-356 DMQLQFIPLVMED
+356 DMQLQFIPLVMDD

-405 QDPKIELN
+405 KDPKIELN
-413 MLSHPDDLATM
+413 MLSHPDDLAAM
-424 VEAVKINLNIV
+424 VDAVKINLNIF
-435 SQQAFDDGRGK
+435 SQPAFDDGRGK
-446 SIFPS
+446 SIFPH
-451 QNSLTKNSLTK
+451 QKNP
-462 NSLSDKDIEEFVR
+462 SDQEIEQFVR

-487 CKMGHD
+487 CKMGND

-499 DRLKVHGIAGLRV
+499 DRLQVHGISGLRV
-512 VDASIMPTLVA
+512 VDASIMPTLVG

-544 HRSN
+544 HCSS

>member
-1 MTIQNYDYIIIGG
+1 MSTTDSEFDYIIIGG

-27 DKNNSVCLLETGP
+27 NPKNRVCLLETGP
-40 KDNSPLVTMPIG
+40 SDSSPLISTPIG

-60 KYNWMFNSQP
+60 KYNWKFNSQP
-70 EPTQNDRTIYCPRGK
+70 EPTQNNRAIYCPRGK

-92 VNAMLYTRGTP
+92 VNAMIYTRGTP
-103 SDYDHWASLGNK
+103 SDYNHWASLGNK
-115 GWAYNDILPYFK
+115 GWSYNDILPYFK

-132 ERGENNFHGIN
+132 ERGASDFHGVE
-143 GELNVAESRSNH
+143 GELNVAEGRSNH
-155 PLGKTLLEAC
+155 PLGETLLEAC
-165 RQAGYQDNEDFNG
+165 RQAGYQDNDDFNG

-196 CSAARGFLHPISHR
+196 CSAARAFLHPITQR
-210 KNLTIIT
+210 QNLTVIT
-217 EARVARIRIE
+217 EARVAKILIDM
-227 NKLAEGVE
+227 KMAEGVE
-235 YQQGGK
+235 YFKDGELQR
-241 LHSLKATKEVILS
+241 LKSKKEVIIS
-254 AGSFCSPQLLMLS
+254 AGTFCSPQLLMLS
-267 GIGPVEE
+267 GIGPEKA
-274 LARHQIPVK
+274 LNQHKISVK
-283 HNLPGVGENL
+283 HHLPGVGLNL
-293 QEHVDIITVNKST
+293 QEHVDIITVTKSRRS
-306 KTNTVALRPIGIAK
+306 NTVALRPIAVAK
-320 IMKDIWHYITQRKGF
+320 VLKDIWLYINQRKGF

-342 VGGFIKSK
+342 TGGFIKSK

-390 PKSRGRVSLHNSDFL
+390 PKSRGQVSLHNNDFL
-405 QDPKIELN
+405 QDPKIEIN
-413 MLSHPDDLATM
+413 MLSHRDDLAAM
-424 VEAVKINLNIV
+424 VDAVKINLNIF
-435 SQQAFDDGRGK
+435 SQPAFDHSRGK

-451 QNSLTKNSLTK
+451 QRNPSNEE
-462 NSLSDKDIEEFVR
+462 IEAFVR

-487 CKMGHD
+487 CKMGKD
-493 KDAVVN
+493 QDAVVN
-499 DRLKVHGIAGLRV
+499 DRLQVHGISRLRV

-544 HRSN
+544 HCSV

>member
-1 MTIQNYDYIIIGG
+1 MSTINTAFDYIIIGG

-27 DKNNSVCLLETGP
+27 NPKNHVCLLETGVSD
-40 KDNSPLVTMPIG
+40 KTPLVSTPIG

-70 EPTQNDRTIYCPRGK
+70 ESSQGNRVIYCPRGK
-85 VLGGSSA
+85 VLGGSSS

-103 SDYDHWASLGNK
+103 SDYDHWASLGNE
-115 GWAYNDILPYFK
+115 GWGYSDILPYFK

-132 ERGENNFHGIN
+132 ERGANEFHGVK
-143 GELNVAESRSNH
+143 GELNVAEGRSKH
-155 PLGKTLLEAC
+155 PLGETLLEAC
-165 RQAGYQDNEDFNG
+165 RQAGYQDNDDFNG

-196 CSAARGFLHPISHR
+196 CSAARAFLHPIIKR
-210 KNLTIIT
+210 QNLTVIT
-217 EARVARIRIE
+217 EAKVARILIE
-227 NKLAEGVE
+227 NKRAQGIE
-235 YQQGGK
+235 Y
-241 LHSLKATKEVILS
+241 LHKNTLRTLKANKEVILS
-254 AGSFCSPQLLMLS
+254 AGTFCSPQLLMLS
-267 GIGPVEE
+267 GIGPEEE
-274 LARHQIPVK
+274 LNQHNIEVK
-283 HNLPGVGENL
+283 HHLPGVGKNL
-293 QEHVDIITVNKST
+293 QEHVDIITTNKS
-306 KTNTVALRPIGIAK
+306 KKANTVALRPVGIAK
-320 IMKDIWHYITQRKGF
+320 ILKDIWLYINQRKGF

-342 VGGFIKSK
+342 TGGFIKSK
-350 PELKDP
+350 SELSDP

-390 PKSRGRVSLHNSDFL
+390 PKSRGRISLHSSDFL

-413 MLSHPDDLATM
+413 MLSHPDDLAAM
-424 VEAVKINLNIV
+424 VNAVKINLNIF
-435 SQQAFDDGRGK
+435 SQPAFDHGRGK
-446 SIFPS
+446 SICPK
-451 QNSLTKNSLTK
+451 QENPN
-462 NSLSDKDIEEFVR
+462 DKDIEAFVR

-487 CKMGHD
+487 CKMGNDH
-493 KDAVVN
+493 DAVVN
-499 DRLKVHGIAGLRV
+499 DRLQVHGIKCLRI
-512 VDASIMPTLVA
+512 VDASIMPTLVG

-544 HRSN
+544 NC

>member
-1 MTIQNYDYIIIGG
+1 MSATDSEFDYIIIGG

-27 DKNNSVCLLETGP
+27 DPKNRVCLLETGP
-40 KDNSPLVTMPIG
+40 SDSTALISTPIG

-70 EPTQNDRTIYCPRGK
+70 EPSQHDRIIYCPRGK

-103 SDYDHWASLGNK
+103 SDYDHWASLGNE
-115 GWAYNDILPYFK
+115 GWGYNDILPYFK

-132 ERGENNFHGIN
+132 ERGACDFHGTE
-143 GELNVAESRSNH
+143 GELNIAEGRSNH
-155 PLGKTLLEAC
+155 PLGETLLAAC
-165 RQAGYQDNEDFNG
+165 RQAGYQDNPDFNG
-178 AQQEGIGYYQVTQ
+178 AQQEGIGSYQVTQ

-196 CSAARGFLHPISHR
+196 CSAARAFLHPITQR
-210 KNLTIIT
+210 QNLSVIT
-217 EARVARIRIE
+217 EARVARILIE
-227 NKLAEGVE
+227 NKRAEGIE
-235 YQQGGK
+235 YFKDGELQT
-241 LHSLKATKEVILS
+241 LKAVKEVILS
-254 AGSFCSPQLLMLS
+254 TGTFCSPQLLMLS
-267 GIGPVEE
+267 GIGPEEE
-274 LARHQIPVK
+274 LKQHQIPVK
-283 HNLPGVGENL
+283 HHLPGVGLNL
-293 QEHVDIITVNKST
+293 QEHVDIITVTKS
-306 KTNTVALRPIGIAK
+306 KKANTVALRPIGMAK
-320 IMKDIWHYITQRKGF
+320 VLKDIWLYINQRKGF

-342 VGGFIKSK
+342 TGGFIKSK

-390 PKSRGRVSLHNSDFL
+390 PKSRGQVSLHNNDFR

-413 MLSHPDDLATM
+413 MLSHPDDLAAM
-424 VEAVKINLNIV
+424 VDAVKINLTIF
-435 SQQAFDDGRGK
+435 SQQAFDHCRGA

-451 QNSLTKNSLTK
+451 HKNP
-462 NSLSDKDIEEFVR
+462 NDKGIEEFVR

-487 CKMGHD
+487 CKMGND
-493 KDAVVN
+493 QDAVVN
-499 DRLKVHGIAGLRV
+499 DRLQVHGISGLRV

-544 HRSN
+544 HCSD

>member
-1 MTIQNYDYIIIGG
+1 MPTTRAKFDYIIIGG

-27 DKNNSVCLLETGP
+27 DSNNRVCLLETGP
-40 KDNSPLVTMPIG
+40 HDNTPLVSTPIG

-60 KYNWMFNSQP
+60 KYNWMFNSEP
-70 EPTQNDRTIYCPRGK
+70 EPTQNDRIIYCPRGK

-103 SDYDHWASLGNK
+103 SDYNHWASLGNK
-115 GWAYNDILPYFK
+115 GWAYEDILPYFK

-132 ERGENNFHGIN
+132 ERGADDYHGSD
-143 GELNVAESRSNH
+143 GELNVAEGRSNH
-155 PLGKTLLEAC
+155 PLGETLLEAC
-165 RQAGYQDNEDFNG
+165 RQAGYSDNVDFNG

-196 CSAARGFLHPISHR
+196 CSAARAFLHPISER
-210 KNLTIIT
+210 DNLTIIT
-217 EARVARIRIE
+217 EAKVARILIE
-227 NKLAEGVE
+227 DKQAQGVE
-235 YQQGGK
+235 YLHQGE
-241 LHSLKATKEVILS
+241 LQILNAAKEVILS
-254 AGSFCSPQLLMLS
+254 AGSFGSPQLLMLS
-267 GIGPVEE
+267 GIGPKEE
-274 LARHQIPVK
+274 LKQHQISVN
-283 HNLPGVGENL
+283 HNLPGVGGNL
-293 QEHVDIITVNKST
+293 QEHIDIITVNESK
-306 KTNTVALRPIGIAK
+306 KANTVALRPVGMAK
-320 IMKDIWHYITQRKGF
+320 MVKDIWQYISQRKGF

-342 VGGFIKSK
+342 AGGFIKSK
-350 PELKDP
+350 PELNDP

-390 PKSRGRVSLHNSDFL
+390 PKSRGRVSLHNNDFQ

-413 MLSHPDDLATM
+413 MLSHPDDLTAM
-424 VEAVKINLNIV
+424 VEAVKINLNIF

-451 QNSLTKNSLTK
+451 KAKLT
-462 NSLSDKDIEEFVR
+462 DEEIEGFVR

-487 CKMGHD
+487 CKMGED

-499 DRLKVHGIAGLRV
+499 DRLQVHGIKGLRV
-512 VDASIMPTLVA
+512 VDASIMPTLVG

-533 AAKAADMILAD
+533 AAKAAEMILAD
-544 HRSN
+544 NVI

>member
-1 MTIQNYDYIIIGG
+1 MSIANTEFDYIIIGG

-27 DKNNSVCLLETGP
+27 DSNNRVCLLETGP
-40 KDNSPLVTMPIG
+40 RDNTSLVSTPIG
-52 VIGLMDSK
+52 VIGLMDSQ

-70 EPTQNDRTIYCPRGK
+70 ELSQNERTIYCPRGK

-103 SDYDHWASLGNK
+103 SDYDHWASLGNE
-115 GWAYNDILPYFK
+115 GWGYDDILPYFK

-132 ERGENNFHGIN
+132 ERGADAFHGTQ
-143 GELNVAESRSNH
+143 GELNVAEGRSKH
-155 PLGKTLLEAC
+155 PLGETLLQAC
-165 RQAGYQDNEDFNG
+165 RQAGYVDNSDFNG
-178 AQQEGIGYYQVTQ
+178 AKQEGIGHYQVTQ

-196 CSAARGFLHPISHR
+196 CSAARAFLHPISER
-210 KNLTIIT
+210 TNLTIVT
-217 EARVARIRIE
+217 DARVARILIE
-227 NKLAEGVE
+227 NKQASGVE
-235 YQQGGK
+235 YHHQGE
-241 LHSLKATKEVILS
+241 LKTLRAAKEVILS

-267 GIGPVEE
+267 GIGPEDT
-274 LARHQIPVK
+274 LKQHQIAINQ
-283 HNLPGVGENL
+283 HLPGVGENL
-293 QEHVDIITVNKST
+293 QEHVDIITVNESK
-306 KTNTVALRPIGIAK
+306 KANTVALRPVGMAK
-320 IMKDIWHYITQRKGF
+320 MMKEIWQYISQRKGF

-350 PELKDP
+350 PELADP

-413 MLSHPDDLATM
+413 MLSHPDDLAAM
-424 VEAVKINLNIV
+424 VEAVKINLTIFA
-435 SQQAFDDGRGK
+435 QPAFDDGRGK
-446 SIFPS
+446 SIFPNKS
-451 QNSLTKNSLTK
+451 A
-462 NSLSDKDIEEFVR
+462 LSDQEIEDFVR

-487 CKMGHD
+487 CKMGKD

-499 DRLKVHGIAGLRV
+499 DRLQVHGIERLRV

-544 HRSN
+544 NSH